1 MERTTILAVFAHPDD
16 EIGAGSTLAHYAD
29 AGLRIV
35 LACASRGEAATIYC
49 DECATSENLAE
60 VRTRELEC
68 ACEHLG
74 VAELRWLDW
83 PDGGIQALPRDQAV
97 GQVAALIRE
106 IRPRVIITHPENGLY
121 PHPDHLAV
129 WEIVRAA
136 FIAAADPDEYAG
148 RSAGP
153 ARSTDTVPVWAADRL
168 FTRAIPQSFFDAA
181 PAFAEYRVQLNGQQ
195 LPFLGT
201 PDDQI
206 DVVMRVAPW
215 AERRMAAW
223 DCHRSQH
230 NPNGAFSQM
239 PDSLRRTMAENE
251 HFVLAVA
258 RTPLPDGRDDDLL
271 AGLEAETPQTAPSG
285 LDTGALSG
293 ELADH
298 RAHLAVCERYLKN
311 VTDPGFAQALQIYA
325 ELEQEV
331 IYLIARALRLAGE
344 PTAEIAASPDPV
356 ARGAG
361 FESIGDRQRF
371 LLAGVQQALDGWKSR
386 EAAAAD
392 LGESRGLGGAE
403 SRVPGGEQQA
413 FWHALRGL
421 AEEQVKTLTSLRGAG
436 SC

>member
-1 MERTTILAVFAHPDD
+1 MSELKGSILAVFAHPDD

-29 AGLRIV
+29 AGLRVV

-49 DECATSENLAE
+49 DECATRENLAE

-83 PDGGIQALPRDQAV
+83 PDGGIRDLPRDQAV

-106 IRPRVIITHPENGLY
+106 VRPRIVITHPENGLY

-129 WEIVRAA
+129 WEITREA
-136 FIAAADPDEYAG
+136 FLAAADPERYPA
-148 RSAGP
+148 AGP
-153 ARSTDTVPVWAADRL
+153 IWAADRL

-251 HFVLAVA
+251 HFVLAVTRA
-258 RTPLPDGRDDDLL
+258 PLPDGKDDDLL
-271 AGLEAETPQTAPSG
+271 AGLEAETPQDVPSM

-293 ELADH
+293 ELAQH
-298 RAHLAVCERYLKN
+298 RAYLAVCEGYLRN
-311 VTDPGFAQALQIYA
+311 VIDPGFTQALQQYA
-325 ELEQEV
+325 EQEQEV

-344 PTAEIAASPDPV
+344 PTAEIAASPGLV
-356 ARGAG
+356 ARGAV
-361 FESIGDRQRF
+361 FESIGDRARF
-371 LLAGVQQALDGWKSR
+371 LLAGVQQALAGWEAR

-392 LGESRGLGGAE
+392 AAK
-403 SRVPGGEQQA
+403 SRVFGGEQQA

-421 AEEQVKTLTSLRGAG
+421 AEEQIKTLTSLRGAG
-436 SC
+436 S